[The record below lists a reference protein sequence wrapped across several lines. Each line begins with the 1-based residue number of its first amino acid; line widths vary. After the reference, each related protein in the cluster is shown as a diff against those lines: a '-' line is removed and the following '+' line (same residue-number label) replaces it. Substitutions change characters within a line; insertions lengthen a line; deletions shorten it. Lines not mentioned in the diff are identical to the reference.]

1 MAYTAPT
8 ITDRIAAGD
17 SKYTMQTLPDGR
29 VLLTP
34 SPDEVSVP
42 GTEIN
47 KALLQPLVNAVADA
61 WTRLL
66 SMADIAMTGSYA
78 DLKNVP
84 HYDVQT
90 IKITSASWS
99 GSTYAR
105 TMPPRY
111 LLWSPAAHSLS
122 YASGCGLSL
131 LVDQGKAYGLYVNYQ
146 GTNYSAVLRSACGDT
161 SLSLGQGSYQVC
173 DLSFASTRMT
183 VTKQDVSS
191 LDFAYLQL

>member
-17 SKYTMQTLPDGR
+17 NKYTMQTLSDGR

-34 SPDEVSVP
+34 SPDAVSVP

-66 SMADIAMTGSYA
+66 SMADIAMTGSYS

-84 HYDVQT
+84 HYNVQT
-90 IKITSASWS
+90 INITSASWS
-99 GSTYAR
+99 GSTYTK
-105 TMPPRY
+105 TMPSRY
-111 LLWSPAAHSLS
+111 LLWN
-122 YASGCGLSL
+122 GEDGGMFL
-131 LVDQGKAYGLYVNYQ
+131 LVDSGKAYGMYVKYKGSNYPTTVS
-146 GTNYSAVLRSACGDT
+146 GACGET
-161 SLSLGQGSYQVC
+161 SISVGKGSSNALF
-173 DLSFASTRMT
+173 DLSFTATQLKC
-183 VTKQDVSS
+183 TKAYLSAVM
-191 LDFAYLQL
+191 LGYLQL

>member
-29 VLLTP
+29 VMLTP

-61 WTRLL
+61 WARLL

-84 HYDVQT
+84 HYDVQP

-105 TMPPRY
+105 TMPSRY
-111 LLWSPAAHSLS
+111 LLWSPADYSPS
-122 YASGCGLSL
+122 FASDCGLSL
-131 LVDQGKAYGLYVNYQ
+131 LVDQGKAYGLYMEYQ
-146 GTNYSAVLRSACGDT
+146 GANHNPALRGACGHT
-161 SLSLGQGSYQVC
+161 SLSLGQSSYKVC
-173 DLSFASTRMT
+173 GLAFTSTRMT

>member
-29 VLLTP
+29 VMLTP

-61 WTRLL
+61 WARLL

-84 HYDVQT
+84 HYDVQP

-105 TMPPRY
+105 TMPSRY
-111 LLWSPAAHSLS
+111 LLWSPAADSLS
-122 YASGCGLSL
+122 YNTGCGLSL
-131 LVDQGKAYGLYVNYQ
+131 LVDQGKAYGLYVNYR
-146 GTNYSAVLRSACGDT
+146 GTNYSAVLRGACGDT
-161 SLSLGQGSYQVC
+161 SLSLGQGSYHVC

-183 VTKQDVSS
+183 VTQQSISS